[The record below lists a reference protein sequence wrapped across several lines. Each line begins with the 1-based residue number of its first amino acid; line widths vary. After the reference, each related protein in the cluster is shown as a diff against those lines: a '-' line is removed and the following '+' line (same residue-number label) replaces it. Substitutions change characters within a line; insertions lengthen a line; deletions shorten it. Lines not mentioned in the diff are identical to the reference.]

1 MCCYSAL
8 ITGEMYFF
16 SFDILLLAVSLYLF
30 SMLPMFF
37 LLVSSL
43 VFSQGK
49 VSLVSNGQMELYFSF
64 LFANSCVVNSLNH
77 TKPVLLIE
85 ILFFYYWKLQYFQ
98 CLKEL
103 YFINVYVC
111 WNQQIQT
118 SLCTKIHIH
127 TYIYNTRYQ
136 SVFEPTK
143 WNLSVSL
150 IFYHSKK
157 VPLLQQVFC
166 WIYMHMHVCKFNQCL
181 MLASVI
187 LPTFA

>member
-1 MCCYSAL
+1 MSIY
-8 ITGEMYFF
+8 IT
-16 SFDILLLAVSLYLF
+16 I
-30 SMLPMFF
+30 
-37 LLVSSL
+37 SSL
-43 VFSQGK
+43 AY
-49 VSLVSNGQMELYFSF
+49 LYKRS
-64 LFANSCVVNSLNH
+64 VVLA
-77 TKPVLLIE
+77 K
-85 ILFFYYWKLQYFQ
+85 
-98 CLKEL
+98 
-103 YFINVYVC
+103 NVYVC

-181 MLASVI
+181 MLTSVI
-187 LPTFA
+187 LPTFALKCLITLFICVLHYLKSWLKQIGTYLQKFWLSLMQLPNSDTHLQHIYLPTWIFLYLIS